1 MEQDEAARVR
11 ALGEIA
17 AEFDLDAIRIRTG
30 DTEIEIVR
38 RDPAAHA
45 PGPVVY
51 AAPAP
56 PGALAGPAGAAN
68 GAAALG
74 AEAPSPAR
82 GAGANVRRV
91 TAPVVGVFYRAAAPG
106 ADPFV
111 EVGSRVQAGD
121 TLCIL
126 EAMKLMN
133 EINSEYAGVVS
144 NILVENG
151 ELVSLGQE
159 LFWIEP

>member
-17 AEFDLDAIRIRTG
+17 AEFDLDAIRVRTG

-38 RDPAAHA
+38 RDPAVHA
-45 PGPVVY
+45 APVAYAAVPPPAPAAAAAGNGAVPEGGGVP
-51 AAPAP
+51 AAPA
-56 PGALAGPAGAAN
+56 
-68 GAAALG
+68 
-74 AEAPSPAR
+74 
-82 GAGANVRRV
+82 AGANVRKV
-91 TAPVVGVFYRAAAPG
+91 TAPVVGVFYRAASPG

-111 EVGSRVQAGD
+111 EVGQRVSVGQ

-133 EINSEYAGVVS
+133 EITTDHAGVVS
-144 NILVENG
+144 RVLVENG

-159 LFWIEP
+159 LFWIDP

>member
-17 AEFDLDAIRIRTG
+17 AEFDLDAIRVRTG
-30 DTEIEIVR
+30 ETEIEIVR
-38 RDPAAHA
+38 RDPAVHA
-45 PGPVVY
+45 APMAYAVAPP
-51 AAPAP
+51 AAPA
-56 PGALAGPAGAAN
+56 AAAGGGD
-68 GAAALG
+68 GAAASAPG
-74 AEAPSPAR
+74 AAAPAR
-82 GAGANVRRV
+82 AAGANVRKV
-91 TAPVVGVFYRAAAPG
+91 TAPVVGVFYRSPSPG
-106 ADPFV
+106 ADAFV
-111 EVGSRVQAGD
+111 EVGTRVQVGQ

-133 EINSEYAGVVS
+133 EINSDHAGVVS
-144 NILVENG
+144 NILVKDG

>member
-1 MEQDEAARVR
+1 MDQDEAARVR

-17 AEFDLDAIRIRTG
+17 AEFDLDAIRVRTG
-30 DTEIEIVR
+30 ETEIEIVR
-38 RDPAAHA
+38 RDPAVHA
-45 PGPVVY
+45 PGPVTY
-51 AAPAP
+51 AMPPPGAAAAAPGPAAGGEAPAAPAT
-56 PGALAGPAGAAN
+56 
-68 GAAALG
+68 
-74 AEAPSPAR
+74 
-82 GAGANVRRV
+82 AGANVRKV
-91 TAPVVGVFYRAAAPG
+91 TAPVVGVFYRSSNPD

-111 EVGSRVQAGD
+111 EVGSRVAAGD

-133 EINSEYAGVVS
+133 EITTDHAGVVS
-144 NILVENG
+144 RILVENG

>member
-1 MEQDEAARVR
+1 MDQDEAARVR

-17 AEFDLDAIRIRTG
+17 AEFDLDAIRVRTG

-45 PGPVVY
+45 LAPVTYAMPPGPGAPPAA
-51 AAPAP
+51 AAPDGP
-56 PGALAGPAGAAN
+56 PATAA
-68 GAAALG
+68 
-74 AEAPSPAR
+74 
-82 GAGANVRRV
+82 AGANVRKV
-91 TAPVVGVFYRAAAPG
+91 TAPVVGVFYRAANPEAES
-106 ADPFV
+106 FV
-111 EVGSRVQAGD
+111 DVGSRVAAGD

-133 EINSEYAGVVS
+133 EITTDYPGVVS
-144 NILVENG
+144 RILVENG

>member
-1 MEQDEAARVR
+1 MEQDEASRVR

-17 AEFDLDAIRIRTG
+17 AEFDLDAIRVRTG

-38 RDPAAHA
+38 RDPAVHA
-45 PGPVVY
+45 QPVVY
-51 AAPAP
+51 AAPGVPAAP
-56 PGALAGPAGAAN
+56 GGPAGASAAE
-68 GAAALG
+68 AAA
-74 AEAPSPAR
+74 PR
-82 GAGANVRRV
+82 GAGPNVRKV

-111 EVGSRVQAGD
+111 EVGSRVQVGD

-133 EINSEYAGVVS
+133 EINSEFAGVVA

>member
-1 MEQDEAARVR
+1 MMEQDEASRVR

-17 AEFDLDAIRIRTG
+17 AEFDLDAIRVRTG
-30 DTEIEIVR
+30 ETEIEIVR
-38 RDPAAHA
+38 RDPAVHA
-45 PGPVVY
+45 PAPIAY

-56 PGALAGPAGAAN
+56 GLPAAAPGAAPAGGGEIPA
-68 GAAALG
+68 
-74 AEAPSPAR
+74 PAR
-82 GAGANVRRV
+82 GPGPNVRVV
-91 TAPVVGVFYRAAAPG
+91 TAPLVGVFYRSASPG
-106 ADPFV
+106 SDPFV
-111 EVGSRVQAGD
+111 EVGSRVGAGD

-133 EINSEYAGVVS
+133 EITTDHGGVVS

-151 ELVSLGQE
+151 ALVSLGQE

>member
-17 AEFDLDAIRIRTG
+17 AEFDLDAIRVRTG
-30 DTEIEIVR
+30 DSEIEIVR
-38 RDPAAHA
+38 RDPAVHAVPPAGYAVAPMLPAAGPAAA
-45 PGPVVY
+45 PGGADGAPGEA
-51 AAPAP
+51 AAPA
-56 PGALAGPAGAAN
+56 
-68 GAAALG
+68 
-74 AEAPSPAR
+74 R
-82 GAGANVRRV
+82 TAGANVRKV
-91 TAPVVGVFYRAAAPG
+91 TAPVVGVFYRASSPG

-111 EVGSRVQAGD
+111 EIGTRVQVGD

-133 EINSEYAGVVS
+133 EINSDHAGVVS
-144 NILVENG
+144 NVLVKDG

>member
-17 AEFDLDAIRIRTG
+17 AEFDLDAIRVRTG

-38 RDPAAHA
+38 RDPAAHG

-51 AAPAP
+51 AAPAL
-56 PGALAGPAGAAN
+56 PGALAGPPGGAN
-68 GAAALG
+68 GAAAPG
-74 AEAPSPAR
+74 AEMPSLAR
-82 GAGANVRRV
+82 GAGANVRKV